1 MPTVRINPMSG
12 PSYITA
18 LQNAVDQR
26 RTAYCTPPRT
36 GGKQMSVRLD
46 DFLLNHVEAVAELS
60 GWNRSEVLYAIA
72 HQGLLDLYTVSPS
85 SGEAAV
91 AKIMEKF
98 KATHADELREQ
109 S

>member
-1 MPTVRINPMSG
+1 MTINPMSG

-18 LQNAVDQR
+18 LQNAVEKN

-46 DFLLNHVEAVAELS
+46 DFLLNHVEAIAELS

-72 HQGLLDLYTVSPS
+72 HQGLYDLYNNSPTS
-85 SGEAAV
+85 IDVAV

-98 KATHADELREQ
+98 KAQHANELG